1 MTITSGFHNSKN
13 GDRVY
18 NASQMNEPYKHLVSN
33 GVVPNPSNSLL
44 VSPGEG
50 LSVIV
55 NSGFALIGTGW
66 IRVNGSETITLDPA
80 ESTLKRIDMICL
92 RWDDTDSVRTGTIIY
107 KKGTPASSPVAP
119 TLEKN
124 NLVEEFCL
132 AKITMNAGVTSITNA
147 MITDTR
153 GDSSLCGYTTNL
165 IKNNSGARTIELS
178 LPGSGWVGSEGGY
191 TQMITVNGIVAMST
205 LIVSGDNGVVCIE
218 QSENAL
224 VFKSPMNL
232 LTNVKIIDLGIL

>member
-1 MTITSGFHNSKN
+1 MTISSGFHNSKN

-18 NASQMNEPYKHLVSN
+18 NASQMNEPYKHIVSN

-44 VSPGEG
+44 VVPGDG
-50 LSVIV
+50 MSVVV

-92 RWDDTDSVRTGTIIY
+92 RWDDTDSVRTGTITY

-124 NLVEEFCL
+124 DLVEEFCL
-132 AKITMNAGVTSITNA
+132 AKISVNAGATSITNA

-153 GDSSLCGYTTNL
+153 GDGSLCGYTTHL

-178 LPGSGWVGSEGGY
+178 LPGSGWVSVGDGY
-191 TQMITVNGIVAMST
+191 TQTIVVNGISTSST

-218 QSENAL
+218 QGEDSL
-224 VFKSPMNL
+224 KFKAPTNV
-232 LTNVKIIDLGIL
+232 LTNVKIIDMGIL

>member
-18 NASQMNEPYKHLVSN
+18 NASQMNEPYKHIVSN
-33 GVVPNPSNSLL
+33 GVVPNPSNSLI
-44 VSPGEG
+44 VSPGDG
-50 LSVIV
+50 MSVVV

-80 ESTLKRIDMICL
+80 EATLKRIDMICL
-92 RWDDTDSVRTGTIIY
+92 RWDDTDSVRTGTITY

-124 NLVEEFCL
+124 DLVEEFCL
-132 AKITMNAGVTSITNA
+132 AKISVNAGVTAITEA

-153 GDSSLCGYTTNL
+153 GDGSLCGYTTHL

-178 LPGSGWVGSEGGY
+178 LPASGWTSVSDGY
-191 TQMITVNGIVAMST
+191 TQTIVVNGITTTST

-218 QSENAL
+218 QSENSL
-224 VFKSPMNL
+224 KFKSPTNR
-232 LTNVKIIDLGIL
+232 LTSVKIIDMGIL

>member
-1 MTITSGFHNSKN
+1 MAITSGFHNSKN

-44 VSPGEG
+44 VSPGNG
-50 LSVIV
+50 MSVVV

-66 IRVNGSETITLDPA
+66 IRVNGSETITLDSA
-80 ESTLKRIDMICL
+80 EATLKRIDMICL
-92 RWDDTDSVRTGTIIY
+92 RWDDTDSVRSGTIVY

-124 NLVEEFCL
+124 NLIEELCL
-132 AKITMNAGVTSITNA
+132 AKITINAGATSITNA

-153 GDSSLCGYTTNL
+153 GDGSLCGYTTNL
-165 IKNNSGARTIELS
+165 IKNSGVRTITLNLS
-178 LPGSGWVGSEGGY
+178 AEEWVSISDGY
-191 TQMITVNGIVAMST
+191 TQTKTINGITNAST
-205 LIVSGDNGVVCIE
+205 LIVFGENGVIGIE
-218 QSENAL
+218 QGENTL
-224 VFKSPMNL
+224 KFKSPTNL
-232 LTNVKIIDLGIL
+232 LTNVKIIDMGIL

>member
-18 NASQMNEPYKHLVSN
+18 NASQMNEPYKHIVSN

-44 VSPGEG
+44 VVPGNG
-50 LSVIV
+50 MSVVV

-66 IRVNGSETITLDPA
+66 VRVNGSETININSA

-92 RWDDTDSVRTGTIIY
+92 RWDDTDSVRKGTIVY

-124 NLVEEFCL
+124 DLIEEFCL
-132 AKITMNAGVTSITNA
+132 AKISVNAGVTSITSA

-153 GDSSLCGYTTNL
+153 GDGSLCGYATHL
-165 IKNNSGARTIELS
+165 IKNNSGSRTIELS
-178 LPGSGWVGSEGGY
+178 LPASGWVSVGDDY
-191 TQMITVNGIVAMST
+191 TQTIVVNGISTTST

-218 QSENAL
+218 QGENSL
-224 VFKSPMNL
+224 KFKSKTNG
-232 LTNVKIIDLGIL
+232 LTNVKIIDMGIL